1 MPDYLLSW
9 IHLLAV
15 ITFIGGLIFT
25 QLVLKPA
32 LQALTPTSQQAEVL
46 RRTGRRFRTLAW
58 VSLITLILTGAY
70 SMLNESGAGRIETT
84 WGVVLMLKLFV
95 FAITFGLIIIHDFI
109 LDPYASSSGP
119 TGKTSV
125 QPHNIGWITFI
136 QQAIL
141 FLTLAILL
149 IASYLKS
156 I

>member
-1 MPDYLLSW
+1 MPDYLLSG

-15 ITFIGGLIFT
+15 ITLIGGLIFT

-32 LQALTPTSQQAEVL
+32 LQSLTPTSQQAEVL

-70 SMLNESGAGRIETT
+70 SMLNESGSGRIETT
-84 WGVVLMLKLFV
+84 WGVILMLKLFV
-95 FAITFGLIIIHDFI
+95 FAITFGLIIVHDFI
-109 LDPYASSSGP
+109 MDPYAAPSSS
-119 TGKTSV
+119 TGKTAA
-125 QPHNIGWITFI
+125 QPHNTGWITLT

-141 FLTLAILL
+141 VLTLTILL